1 MSHNIDFNDIRP
13 LGSLN
18 EGFEELVCQLA
29 HRMEVP
35 GGKRFVRNGRP
46 DGGAECYWVLEGGTV
61 IMEVKDGAYEPI
73 QDCDVLKM

>member
-1 MSHNIDFNDIRP
+1 MPLNIDFNDIRP

-29 HRMEVP
+29 HRMKVP

-46 DGGAECYWVLEGGTV
+46 DGGAECYWELENGDLW
-61 IMEVKDGAYEPI
+61 MWPWLS
-73 QDCDVLKM
+73 Q